1 MSQEELIA
9 AMLLKINNLE
19 RRVSELEKEEGFRKL
34 VEEAEKRGVP
44 PADLLKDILSR
55 LNLDMN
61 KNPEKK
67 DDLRDLK

>member
-1 MSQEELIA
+1 MENELIA

-19 RRVSELEKEEGFRKL
+19 RRVSELENEEGYRKL
-34 VEEAEKRGVP
+34 IEEAEKRGVP

-61 KNPEKK
+61 KTPEKK
-67 DDLRDLK
+67 DDLSDLK